1 MAVVKKEEEEEEEE
15 EEESGMPEVEEGM
28 LVAGM
33 VVEGSDEAFSEIQV
47 FDECFSADE
56 ESIKTEL
63 LARTLVNP
71 ALAAVENAVRGQYS
85 RERFLRLRG

>member
-1 MAVVKKEEEEEEEE
+1 MAVVKKEEEEEEVEE
-15 EEESGMPEVEEGM
+15 EEESGMLAGEE
-28 LVAGM
+28 GM

-47 FDECFSADE
+47 FGECFSADE

-63 LARTLVNP
+63 LARILVNP
-71 ALAAVENAVRGQYS
+71 ASAAVGTAVRGECT